1 MASSYS
7 GNMPA
12 VPSEPG
18 HDARAAEY
26 FGGGEEK
33 KKKSG
38 HGGAIAGAAA
48 GLALGGIGGAILAHE
63 LSKLL
68 ESCRSIAV
76 AAVCVQETRRLVDRI
91 LMSG

>member
-1 MASSYS
+1 
-7 GNMPA
+7 MPA

-26 FGGGEEK
+26 FGGGAE

-63 LSKLL
+63 LSKFL

-76 AAVCVQETRRLVDRI
+76 AAVCVQEIRRLV
-91 LMSG
+91 L

>member
-1 MASSYS
+1 
-7 GNMPA
+7 MPA

-26 FGGGEEK
+26 FGGGAET
-33 KKKSG
+33 KKSG

-63 LSKLL
+63 LSKFL
-68 ESCRSIAV
+68 ESCRFIAV
-76 AAVCVQETRRLVDRI
+76 TAVCVFLVRRLV
-91 LMSG
+91 L